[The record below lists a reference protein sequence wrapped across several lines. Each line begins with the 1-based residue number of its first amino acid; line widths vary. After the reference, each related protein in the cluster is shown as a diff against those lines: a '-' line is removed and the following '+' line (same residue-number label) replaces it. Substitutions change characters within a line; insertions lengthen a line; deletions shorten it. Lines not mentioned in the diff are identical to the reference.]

1 MSSSIYSSRYRNRA
15 CENCRRR
22 KRRCDSTKPQCHL
35 CLRSGAS
42 CRYPSFSLKP
52 GPKRRSRDGVNAN
65 RHHTSES
72 PSKSS
77 TPEVVD
83 TVNVQDIGA
92 EQALSALGYLGTP
105 VFPSE
110 SQEYIPEPVDA
121 SPEAAS
127 MQRELQSTRLD
138 VGNPENASSLAK
150 SHTPW
155 VQSPLFP
162 PLDIIV
168 HLIEVYF
175 ESIQPE
181 FPLLHRPSLLKS
193 LYSGSLLIERHS
205 PLLLNALFALAAKFT
220 DDPRVHSFDLSLAR
234 CLSDAESPGTA
245 HTQKSSRRERGR
257 GFSRRAG
264 KLFQDT
270 THEYEN
276 LELDANMSD
285 KPSILLI
292 QGAILLSYAE
302 LSRGAVH
309 RAHSLISKCVRAA
322 YDAGLDRIDSAE
334 NLQSV
339 DSILYHQTTDWRKEE
354 LRRAWWC
361 IWELESFVCN
371 ILCRTQIT
379 NLTNCQTKLPMDDMD
394 WSEGTETPSYFLP
407 SSFEQWS
414 RLDIE
419 SPRISIVAHRIVA
432 LHFLLAIVG
441 LEGKESSDLS
451 TAYSEI
457 ERCVT
462 IWRKWLPPEFKSLT
476 HAQNSPDYLDS
487 FSKRLWIYV
496 INEEITLF
504 TAKTRMF
511 EGFNDATAPDYCQK
525 YSKWLSSRIEQ
536 DRYSMR
542 PSQSRKFFETI
553 RASDNICG
561 AIKHCPSHIIH
572 RSSPLIVVSLWAPAC
587 IQFLVKIFATSNGE
601 LREKA
606 SLSLQT
612 LVSTMEQFSE
622 YSGLCQIVLSLH
634 FVSIL

>member
-1 MSSSIYSSRYRNRA
+1 MA
-15 CENCRRR
+15 
-22 KRRCDSTKPQCHL
+22 
-35 CLRSGAS
+35 
-42 CRYPSFSLKP
+42 
-52 GPKRRSRDGVNAN
+52 NAN
-65 RHHTSES
+65 EDPGANRLHTSES
-72 PSKSS
+72 PSKSP
-77 TPEVVD
+77 TPEAVD
-83 TVNVQDIGA
+83 TVDVHDIGA
-92 EQALSALGYLGTP
+92 EQTSSALEYLGTP
-105 VFPSE
+105 AIPSK
-110 SQEYIPEPVDA
+110 SQEYIPEPVDV
-121 SPEAAS
+121 SPKVAS
-127 MQRELQSTRLD
+127 MQREPQSTGLD
-138 VGNPENASSLAK
+138 VGNPIDASSLAEPHA
-150 SHTPW
+150 SW
-155 VQSPLFP
+155 AQSPLFP
-162 PLDIIV
+162 PLNIIV
-168 HLIEVYF
+168 HLVEVYF

-181 FPLLHRPSLLKS
+181 FPLLHRPSLLEG
-193 LYSGSLLIERHS
+193 LYSGSLLTERHS
-205 PLLLNALFALAAKFT
+205 PLLLNALFSLASKFT
-220 DDPRVHSFDLSLAR
+220 DDPQVHSFDLSLAQ
-234 CLSDAESPGTA
+234 CLSGAESPRTA
-245 HTQKSSRRERGR
+245 HTRKTSRRERGR

-264 KLFQDT
+264 ELFEDT

-276 LELDANMSD
+276 LELDANIAD

-309 RAHSLISKCVRAA
+309 RAYSLISKCVRAA

-339 DSILYHQTTDWRKEE
+339 DPILYHQTTDWRKEE

-394 WSEGTETPSYFLP
+394 WYEGIEIPSYFLP
-407 SSFEQWS
+407 NSFEQWS
-414 RLDIE
+414 RLDIA
-419 SPRISIVAHRIVA
+419 SPHISILAHRIVA

-462 IWRKWLPPEFKSLT
+462 IWRKSLPPEFTSLSQV
-476 HAQNSPDYLDS
+476 QNCPDYLDS

-511 EGFNDATAPDYCQK
+511 EGFNDATAPDYCQS

-542 PSQSRKFFETI
+542 PSQSLKFFESI

-601 LREKA
+601 LRDKA

-612 LVSTMEQFSE
+612 LVSAMEQFQE

-634 FVSIL
+634 YVSDRKALSNCHHRTLPRVHAETQSF